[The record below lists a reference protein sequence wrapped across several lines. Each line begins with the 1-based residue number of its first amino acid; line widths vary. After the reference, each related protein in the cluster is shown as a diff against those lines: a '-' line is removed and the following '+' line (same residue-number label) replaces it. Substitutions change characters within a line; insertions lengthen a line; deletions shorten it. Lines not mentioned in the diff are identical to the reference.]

1 MAEAF
6 TRAWAS
12 WRVVRGHPAPRAW
25 VVRTALNLNVSW
37 WRRRKREVALGDSD
51 LGDSALG
58 VPGGDDRRLP
68 DDELLI
74 AVRRLP
80 VRQQQVIILRVFFGL
95 DTQATGQ
102 AIGIAPGTVGVHL
115 HRALATLRAQM
126 QCPRLSGGREMNDDE
141 LLAAVRDCLTTAR
154 DQVAGEQL
162 ERPVLA
168 IISRARRRRLR
179 QSLTTTA
186 TAAIVAVAAFALLLP
201 GSSGRSHHTTSVRL
215 AAWTVIDEPGGKI
228 GVTIRELNDP
238 AGLQRRLRADG
249 VPVTDSVP
257 AGFRQTC
264 RRPQPPPV
272 SLPSGW

>member
-1 MAEAF
+1 
-6 TRAWAS
+6 
-12 WRVVRGHPAPRAW
+12 
-25 VVRTALNLNVSW
+25 
-37 WRRRKREVALGDSD
+37 
-51 LGDSALG
+51 
-58 VPGGDDRRLP
+58 
-68 DDELLI
+68 
-74 AVRRLP
+74 
-80 VRQQQVIILRVFFGL
+80 
-95 DTQATGQ
+95 
-102 AIGIAPGTVGVHL
+102 
-115 HRALATLRAQM
+115 
-126 QCPRLSGGREMNDDE
+126 MNDDE

-154 DQVAGEQL
+154 DRVAGEQL

-249 VPVTDSVP
+249 VPVTIRYLPDFGGNVP
-257 AGFRQTC
+257 PTAASTC
-264 RRPQPPPV
+264 V
-272 SLPSGW
+272 STVRVVTGSTTR